1 MTDIVHVENLVKR
14 YDDLIA
20 LDHFNLSIARGEIF
34 GLLGPNGSGKTT
46 SINCILQLLAYD
58 KGAIELFGEPMT
70 PARYD
75 LKRRIGV
82 VPQQVAVFDELTV
95 RENIDYF
102 CSLYVNDRKRRRA
115 LVDEAIDFV
124 GLGDFTKFRPGKLSG
139 GLARRLNI
147 ACGIAHKPE
156 LIFFDEPTVAVDPQ
170 SRNAILEGICR
181 LRDEGA
187 TVVYTSHYMEEVEQ
201 ICSRIMIMDGG
212 RVLAQGTNDELKRM
226 IQMGERVTVEV
237 GAVEPATVER
247 LRALEHVLSVEL
259 SGGELVCTCEA
270 SPHNL
275 VDILDTLRAADVAL
289 GRVWS
294 EPPCS
299 SRSPAASCATRGA
312 VMFSTIITTVKT
324 LLRRPGTWVWGA
336 LFPIALS
343 TMFMFMFANLSSDGT
358 VDPVPVAVVADE
370 AWDAST
376 FKDVATSLAKE
387 GDDQLL
393 EIHECDDAADA
404 SRALKAGEVAGIYT
418 VDDAGTPKLTLLS
431 SYDSSRASSVLTDRS
446 ILETVASSYTQNA
459 ELMSQIAQDNPA
471 ALADPEAVAR
481 ALSLEGGTRRVSLT
495 RTTPDGTVIYYYALF
510 GLVAMMSAEF
520 AALSVV
526 DLQPNLSGL
535 GARRCVGGLSK
546 TASLAGIF
554 VGSWLV
560 SFASMA
566 IAIGYVRLVV
576 GIDFGGREGLCLAG
590 AAASALAATGLGL
603 FVGTLPVKGGKA
615 SKSGILTG
623 FATTCALFAGLYG
636 EPAMALADD
645 VARACPAECWLNPV
659 KLICDMF
666 NRLYFFEDLGPFA
679 VRAGALVLMALLFV
693 AAATLIFGR
702 SRYEHL

>member
-1 MTDIVHVENLVKR
+1 M
-14 YDDLIA
+14 
-20 LDHFNLSIARGEIF
+20 FN
-34 GLLGPNGSGKTT
+34 
-46 SINCILQLLAYD
+46 
-58 KGAIELFGEPMT
+58 
-70 PARYD
+70 
-75 LKRRIGV
+75 
-82 VPQQVAVFDELTV
+82 
-95 RENIDYF
+95 
-102 CSLYVNDRKRRRA
+102 
-115 LVDEAIDFV
+115 
-124 GLGDFTKFRPGKLSG
+124 
-139 GLARRLNI
+139 
-147 ACGIAHKPE
+147 
-156 LIFFDEPTVAVDPQ
+156 
-170 SRNAILEGICR
+170 
-181 LRDEGA
+181 
-187 TVVYTSHYMEEVEQ
+187 
-201 ICSRIMIMDGG
+201 
-212 RVLAQGTNDELKRM
+212 
-226 IQMGERVTVEV
+226 
-237 GAVEPATVER
+237 
-247 LRALEHVLSVEL
+247 
-259 SGGELVCTCEA
+259 
-270 SPHNL
+270 
-275 VDILDTLRAADVAL
+275 
-289 GRVWS
+289 
-294 EPPCS
+294 
-299 SRSPAASCATRGA
+299 
-312 VMFSTIITTVKT
+312 TIIITLKT
-324 LLRRPGTWVWGA
+324 LLRRPSTWVWGA
-336 LFPIALS
+336 VFPIALS
-343 TMFMFMFANLSSDGT
+343 TMFMFMFANLGSDGK

-387 GDDQLL
+387 GDDRLL
-393 EIHECDDAADA
+393 EIRECEDVTAAN
-404 SRALKAGEVAGIYT
+404 RALKAGEVAGIYT
-418 VDDAGTPKLTLLS
+418 VDAEGTPKLTLLS
-431 SYDSSRASSVLTDRS
+431 SYDSSRATSVLTDRS

-459 ELMSQIAQDNPA
+459 ELMAQIAQDNPA
-471 ALADPEAVAR
+471 AVAR

-495 RTTPDGTVIYYYALF
+495 RTTPDGTTIYYYALF

-576 GIDFGGREGLCLAG
+576 GVDFGGREGLCLVG
-590 AAASALAATGLGL
+590 GAASALAATGLGL

-679 VRAGALVLMALLFV
+679 VRAGALVLMTLVFV

>member
-1 MTDIVHVENLVKR
+1 MVKLIETVYNFLWGDLLTAPLPGGGTLPLSLLVILLIPTGVYFTIRTKFLPIRLFKDMVGALFEKKDEEQSALSVIQTLIVSTATRVGMGNLVGVVAAISAGGAGAVFWMWVTALIGSSTAFIEATLSQIYKEKDPLYGGYRGGPAYYIHRYFEEKSGKKKR
-14 YDDLIA
+14 YVLLSVLFAISGLI
-20 LDHFNLSIARGEIF
+20 
-34 GLLGPNGSGKTT
+34 
-46 SINCILQLLAYD
+46 CW
-58 KGAIELFGEPMT
+58 
-70 PARYD
+70 
-75 LKRRIGV
+75 
-82 VPQQVAVFDELTV
+82 
-95 RENIDYF
+95 
-102 CSLYVNDRKRRRA
+102 
-115 LVDEAIDFV
+115 
-124 GLGDFTKFRPGKLSG
+124 
-139 GLARRLNI
+139 
-147 ACGIAHKPE
+147 CGISQVVSNSVASAFKNAFHIPP
-156 LIFFDEPTVAVDPQ
+156 IYTTVILVILA
-170 SRNAILEGICR
+170 AIIV
-181 LRDEGA
+181 LRKNA
-187 TVVYTSHYMEEVEQ
+187 TVKVLDIIVP
-201 ICSRIMIMDGG
+201 IMAGFYLLI
-212 RVLAQGTNDELKRM
+212 
-226 IQMGERVTVEV
+226 
-237 GAVEPATVER
+237 
-247 LRALEHVLSVEL
+247 
-259 SGGELVCTCEA
+259 
-270 SPHNL
+270 
-275 VDILDTLRAADVAL
+275 TL
-289 GRVWS
+289 
-294 EPPCS
+294 
-299 SRSPAASCATRGA
+299 
-312 VMFSTIITTVKT
+312 FIIITVKT
-324 LLRRPGTWVWGA
+324 LLRRPSTWVWGA

-358 VDPVPVAVVADE
+358 VDPVPVAVVADKV
-370 AWDAST
+370 WDAST

-393 EIHECDDAADA
+393 EIHELDDAADA
-404 SRALKAGEVAGIYT
+404 NRALKAGEVAGIYT
-418 VDDAGTPKLTLLS
+418 VDDAGRPKLTLLS
-431 SYDSSRASSVLTDRS
+431 SYDSSRASTVLTDRS

-459 ELMSQIAQDNPA
+459 ELMRQIAQDNPA

-576 GIDFGGREGLCLAG
+576 GIDFGGREGLCLVG
-590 AAASALAATGLGL
+590 GAASALAATGLGL

-679 VRAGALVLMALLFV
+679 VRVGALVLMALVFV